1 MHSDHKRL
9 HGSEEVRGQDNCI
22 SQAGQFQRRLH
33 ATMGVAQL
41 QQGRMLK
48 NGRRGAATGRKAGHD
63 EIGRQRPAEPIA
75 LATPFRPRCLPAPT
89 RLFLIVDRS
98 RVGPSG
104 RRNPQARKLCKPQ
117 ASRRT
122 RRTTWIRRRRPQG
135 PHIDRRRIA
144 YDPVRHRRTR
154 AGFDPMQHRLPMR
167 TAATPAKTSS
177 TRRRLGTPPR
187 RRPASRLGR
196 LRSPTVSAVFT
207 AQLLDSFQSVQQ
219 KAVPSGAHSRDSCGF
234 CRGPLCGPGLWFAS
248 RSRCERAT

>member
-1 MHSDHKRL
+1 MRYWFRKPDRTG
-9 HGSEEVRGQDNCI
+9 GSVRI
-22 SQAGQFQRRLH
+22 IQAGSGFRNQTSRCRRVSASSEGSWAARSGT
-33 ATMGVAQL
+33 ATSPSRSHG
-41 QQGRMLK
+41 
-48 NGRRGAATGRKAGHD
+48 
-63 EIGRQRPAEPIA
+63 
-75 LATPFRPRCLPAPT
+75 LPLSKSVCHICSLT
-89 RLFLIVDRS
+89 LIVDRS

-104 RRNPQARKLCKPQ
+104 RRNPQVRKLCKPR

-154 AGFDPMQHRLPMR
+154 VGFDPMQHRPPTR

-187 RRPASRLGR
+187 RHPASRLGR

-207 AQLLDSFQSVQQ
+207 AAPIALDEVFGRHSSQCCTSSSFSE
-219 KAVPSGAHSRDSCGF
+219 P
-234 CRGPLCGPGLWFAS
+234 GPG
-248 RSRCERAT
+248 E

>member
-1 MHSDHKRL
+1 MKAAHSL
-9 HGSEEVRGQDNCI
+9 NAGS
-22 SQAGQFQRRLH
+22 A
-33 ATMGVAQL
+33 AVAY
-41 QQGRMLK
+41 G
-48 NGRRGAATGRKAGHD
+48 
-63 EIGRQRPAEPIA
+63 
-75 LATPFRPRCLPAPT
+75 LPLSKSVCHICSLT
-89 RLFLIVDRS
+89 LIVDRS

-104 RRNPQARKLCKPQ
+104 RRNPQARKLCKPR

-154 AGFDPMQHRLPMR
+154 AGFDPMQHRPPMR
-167 TAATPAKTSS
+167 TAATPAKSSS